1 MFLENHPLIIH
12 NLVLLSQSL
21 VFNKMENTSKLF
33 IKNMVCH
40 RCKVVVGRIMKM
52 NNIQTK
58 NIELGVVELDKTLD
72 DNQLEIIKN
81 ELEDVGFELID
92 DKRSKLIEQIKTI
105 IIQLVHQDNNLLKTN
120 LSDYLNEQTNVD
132 YKYLSNLFSE
142 MEGQTIEKYFI
153 QQKIEKVK
161 ELMIYDELSL
171 SEIAFQLNYS
181 SVAHLS
187 TQFKKV
193 TGLTPTIFKQLNVNH
208 RKPLD
213 KI

>member
-1 MFLENHPLIIH
+1 
-12 NLVLLSQSL
+12 
-21 VFNKMENTSKLF
+21 
-33 IKNMVCH
+33 MVCH